1 MKKEHLSSL
10 DFINFIEKICSFDR
24 FSHAYLLEVFDSD
37 DDLDLI
43 LSFVKLIFC
52 EKVNRVSDL
61 NCGKCNLCNLIDKR
75 NFPDLKI
82 IDSNGKEIKKQQ
94 IIDLQEEFKTRAIFG
109 EKKVYIIKDADMLNS
124 FAANTILKFLE
135 EPEDNIVAIL
145 LTKNRFKVLDTIVSR
160 CQCLSVYRGSV
171 FNSELEN
178 DFFELFKLITSGD
191 GLFINYNAIINSLMS
206 DKVIAK
212 KKFGDILNIL
222 MAYLDFSVCGKG
234 DSNLKDYFDI
244 LSSFNILTITKIISI
259 IDKEIK
265 KLDFNVN
272 YKLWLDSIFAQIIGV
287 VKNG

>member
-1 MKKEHLSSL
+1 MKKDRLSNY
-10 DFINFIEKICSFDR
+10 DFVKFIEKVCSTDKL
-24 FSHAYLLEVFDSD
+24 SHAYLLEVYDCD

-52 EKVNRVSDL
+52 EKVNKISDL
-61 NCGKCNLCNLIDKR
+61 NCGKCSLCNLIDKN

-82 IDSNGKEIKKQQ
+82 IESNGKEIKKQQ
-94 IIDLQEEFKTRAIFG
+94 IIDLQEEFKTKSYFG
-109 EKKVYIIKDADMLNS
+109 GKKVYIIKDVDRLNS

-135 EPEDNIVAIL
+135 EPEENIIAIL

-160 CQCLSVYRGSV
+160 CQCLSTYCGYV
-171 FNSELEN
+171 FNSELED
-178 DFFELFKLITSGD
+178 DFFELFKLVISGD

-206 DKVIAK
+206 DKFFAR
-212 KKFGDILNIL
+212 KKFGDILNVLI
-222 MAYLDFSVCGKG
+222 AYLDFSVCGKEN
-234 DSNLKDYFDI
+234 SNLIDYFDV
-244 LSSFNILTITKIISI
+244 LSSFDSLTITKIISI
-259 IDKEIK
+259 IDIEIK